1 MQTLG
6 YCKCSDW
13 DNQQPPYTNAS
24 LQIVFFK
31 KGKFYELYEK
41 DADIG
46 HQEFDLKLT
55 DRVNM
60 RMVGVPEMS
69 FDMWAAQF
77 VARGY
82 VGERVNKCM
91 NRYD

>member
-1 MQTLG
+1 M
-6 YCKCSDW
+6 
-13 DNQQPPYTNAS
+13 
-24 LQIVFFK
+24 FFK

-82 VGERVNKCM
+82 VFRGRGVGW
-91 NRYD
+91 RDL

>member
-1 MQTLG
+1 LSKSTTIPNLF
-6 YCKCSDW
+6 YPD
-13 DNQQPPYTNAS
+13 
-24 LQIVFFK
+24 QIVFFK

-82 VGERVNKCM
+82 VLLVFMVVRAY
-91 NRYD
+91 YDKILNATF